1 MASDDE
7 ERHSP
12 GVWERCTRQPHRLII
27 YLTEESNQSAGRGL
41 LALPDQA
48 VVPEPVASVTRGRA
62 RPGRP
67 QGSNASSSI
76 LRAAKRLFLNAGF
89 DGVSLEAVG
98 EAAGVTRQTVYNL
111 FGSKEGVFRAMVGLH
126 WDEIARDSA
135 IVQSTSLAIVL
146 EPAAILRD
154 FGAAIV
160 RFIEGTE
167 QVAFTRL
174 VIMESRQRPWI
185 AEEFYLLR
193 KQPLLHGFTDCL
205 RRLDAAG
212 SISCMYP
219 EIAAHQF
226 FGLIQ
231 EFVIWPQVMAIGPAA
246 QAMPASSLVID
257 EAVLTFLSRYERSEP
272 PQGPPTTRPVPDQR
286 SGGENPG
293 HIKRQAGVEDEQP
306 AKRQARNR
314 KSSKRTSD
322 ERASQKRLPPR
333 AG

>member
-1 MASDDE
+1 MLPQ
-7 ERHSP
+7 RW
-12 GVWERCTRQPHRLII
+12 GWRVWGQRVR
-27 YLTEESNQSAGRGL
+27 
-41 LALPDQA
+41 
-48 VVPEPVASVTRGRA
+48 SVGARARSLYDRGR
-62 RPGRP
+62 P
-67 QGSNASSSI
+67 
-76 LRAAKRLFLNAGF
+76 L
-89 DGVSLEAVG
+89 
-98 EAAGVTRQTVYNL
+98 
-111 FGSKEGVFRAMVGLH
+111 
-126 WDEIARDSA
+126 
-135 IVQSTSLAIVL
+135 
-146 EPAAILRD
+146 
-154 FGAAIV
+154 
-160 RFIEGTE
+160 IE
-167 QVAFTRL
+167 R
-174 VIMESRQRPWI
+174 
-185 AEEFYLLR
+185 
-193 KQPLLHGFTDCL
+193 L